1 MFGRIRV
8 RQGDETAVAHERADA
23 GDGGNSG
30 HHQQPQQKE
39 EGILLRTVRPGDAA
53 NYPCQGDT
61 VRVHYDAFLKDTG
74 EKFDSSRDRRQEF
87 RWRVGEQQSQ
97 VIEGLDL
104 AIPRM
109 SVGQVAEI
117 TIPSE
122 LAYGVQGYPP
132 LIPPKSDLVFVV
144 ELIGLL

>member
-1 MFGRIRV
+1 M
-8 RQGDETAVAHERADA
+8 RQGEERDVVHEHADA
-23 GDGGNSG
+23 GDGGNAG
-30 HHQQPQQKE
+30 HHQQPQQQQQQQQK

-61 VRVHYDAFLKDTG
+61 VRVHYEAFLKETG

-87 RWRVGEQQSQ
+87 RWRVGEKQ